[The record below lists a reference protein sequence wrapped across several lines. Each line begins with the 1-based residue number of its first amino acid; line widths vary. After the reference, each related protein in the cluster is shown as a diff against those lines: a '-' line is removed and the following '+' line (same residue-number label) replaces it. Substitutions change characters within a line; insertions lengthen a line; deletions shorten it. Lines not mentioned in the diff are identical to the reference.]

1 METATLVFGTLLGI
15 AAILTMILA
24 IKIEQR
30 EVLENQ
36 KAEKLGAFVSGDI
49 KTAALAYSKTFKGV
63 RDAGIEQKHLVFLQK
78 LCDNYDYYELENAC
92 FREEDNGRIY
102 VIFGKKG
109 YIIDQDL
116 KTIYTLPIESFKS
129 GKDYT
134 NKLKEQLDFYLS
146 RKQ

>member
-1 METATLVFGTLLGI
+1 MEIATLVFGTLLGI

-24 IKIEQR
+24 IKIEER

-49 KTAALAYSKTFKGV
+49 KTAALAYLKVFKGV
-63 RDAGIEQKHLVFLQK
+63 RDAEIEQKHLVFLQR
-78 LCDNYDYYELENAC
+78 LCDNYDYYELKNAC

-116 KTIYTLPIESFKS
+116 KTIYTLPIEGFKS

-146 RKQ
+146 NKQ